1 MRPARKRVFDLL
13 LGGAY
18 NPEPQIYVI
27 PTARLMTSAL
37 FSPATL
43 RGSTLDNR
51 IVVGP
56 MDQYS
61 AVDGCA
67 SDWHLMHLG
76 KLATSGAGLV
86 ITESAAVEAPGR
98 ITLGCLGLYS
108 DENEAA
114 LARIVRFCRE
124 YGAAKLGVQLAHSG
138 RKGSTGL
145 PWEGRNAPLTEAQGG
160 WQTYG
165 CAGLPRAEGWPEPQP
180 LDADGLTRV
189 RDAHV
194 ASVQRA
200 ARIGFDLVE
209 LVMAH
214 GYLLQ
219 EFLSPLSNVR
229 EDEYGGDLAGRMRF
243 PLEVFSAMRAV
254 WPDDRPLGVRVSA
267 ADWVPGG
274 WELEDTIA
282 LAHELKARGCDYMA
296 VSSGGLSLDQN
307 IPVGEGHQVAFSA
320 QVKAAT
326 GMPTMTMGMIQ
337 DPRHAERIVAGGDAD
352 FVALARAM
360 LSDPHW
366 PWYAAA
372 VLDADVTYPPQYLRG
387 YRSRW
392 HREKR
397 TGR

>member
-1 MRPARKRVFDLL
+1 
-13 LGGAY
+13 
-18 NPEPQIYVI
+18 
-27 PTARLMTSAL
+27 MTSAL
-37 FSPATL
+37 FSPIAL
-43 RGSTLDNR
+43 RGLKMHNR

-61 AVDGCA
+61 AVEGCA
-67 SDWHLMHLG
+67 GDWHLMHLG

-86 ITESAAVEAPGR
+86 ITESAAVEEAGR
-98 ITLGCLGLYS
+98 ITHGCLGLYC

-114 LARIVRFCRE
+114 LDRVVRFCRE
-124 YGAAKLGVQLAHSG
+124 HGSARLGVQLAHSG
-138 RKGSTGL
+138 RKGSALL
-145 PWEGRNAPLTEAQGG
+145 PWEGRAAPLKAEQGA

-165 CAGLPRAEGWPEPQP
+165 CAGQPRADGWPAPEP
-180 LDADGLTRV
+180 LDAAGLARV

-194 ASVQRA
+194 AAVQRA

-219 EFLSPLSNVR
+219 EFLSPFSNLR
-229 EDEYGGDLAGRMRF
+229 DDAYGGDLAGRMRF
-243 PLEVFSAMRAV
+243 PLEVFEAMRAA
-254 WPDDRPLGVRVSA
+254 WPDDRPMGVRVSA
-267 ADWVPGG
+267 TDWVEGG
-274 WELEDTIA
+274 WTMPDTIA
-282 LAHELKARGCDYMA
+282 LAHELRARGCDYMA
-296 VSSGGLSLDQN
+296 VSSGGLSLDQQ
-307 IPVGEGHQVAFSA
+307 IPIGEGHQVEFSER
-320 QVKAAT
+320 VKRET

-337 DPRHAERIVAGGDAD
+337 DPAHAERIVADGEAD
-352 FVALARAM
+352 MIALARTM

-372 VLDADVTYPPQYLRG
+372 VLDADVAYPPQYLRG

-397 TGR
+397 ARR